1 MKTLWSGVHS
11 HFVLTRSWECIHLM
25 SKINVHKCSITESVE
40 SVVACFP
47 FQERTKGPWPE
58 RSWYERGESI
68 FSLDSY
74 FFFGSNFLS
83 ILFFFLG
90 PIFFGFLKGKNLQ
103 GQNSPRRTPQNSIQ
117 IWRFFISARYYALPD
132 GKIAAFFLD
141 ESTLVLKNHLSTLKS
156 NTKPNYRSI
165 TESCL

>member
-47 FQERTKGPWPE
+47 FQERTKGPWRE

-68 FSLDSY
+68 FSLDS
-74 FFFGSNFLS
+74 
-83 ILFFFLG
+83 FFFLG

-117 IWRFFISARYYALPD
+117 IWRFFISARYYALPE

-141 ESTLVLKNHLSTLKS
+141 ESTLVLKKS
-156 NTKPNYRSI
+156 FVHS
-165 TESCL
+165 